1 MIGEFTGGAVATDQ
15 ELRLARC
22 RLNEVDD
29 GPAVESQPPSAMS
42 NRKLLPGRPNAVTLL
57 AIL

>member
-22 RLNEVDD
+22 HLNEVDD
-29 GPAVESQPPSAMS
+29 GPAVESQPPCAMS
-42 NRKLLPGRPNAVTLL
+42 NRKPLPGRPNAVTLL